1 VNLQEEIQTMVQEKL
16 SGIPQDIKQELGAA
30 VERLAQTG
38 LAEKALK
45 VGSVAPGFNLPD
57 ARGKTVSLKEQLI
70 QGPVVLSFYR
80 GPW

>member
-1 VNLQEEIQTMVQEKL
+1 MGLQEEIQNMAQEKL
-16 SGIPQDIKQELGAA
+16 AGIPQGIKQELQAA
-30 VERLAQTG
+30 VQRLAESG

-45 VGSVAPGFNLPD
+45 VGSKASNFNLPD
-57 ARGKTVSLKEQLI
+57 AKGGTVSLNERLT